1 MKTVDHIDLR
11 AQDALRE
18 AILKELTGSYH
29 DHALLKEHYDRLQE
43 LTSISKK
50 TLKRFFREKIRVGPQ
65 TRNLLAAIALGRK
78 DDLNGI
84 SENQKDY
91 YLIFLESLQSADRPS
106 GNTAKEQV
114 ANPEFRKV
122 LSGYY
127 QTEEFQ
133 QPMGVEDTYLPL
145 KVVKKRLER
154 DREHF
159 SLSAGGRSY
168 RQELTLDALLLFS
181 HTRPLLIG
189 EAGMGKT
196 TFARQLCKEWSTIEK
211 QESTVPIYVDLKSP
225 EYSRKTQGVF
235 DYLLSRYFGQ
245 DLDWMVIEFLE
256 KEVAGYYLLLD
267 GFDDLSVKEKEILM
281 REIDDY
287 SEDVRYLILSRPY
300 GFHDFS
306 YPNRSLYEMLG
317 FGTEERQRFLSHYFN
332 DHKIELALP
341 FLISYL
347 HKHPVLSVLST
358 CPLHLTRI
366 AALAAADS
374 FYSLLDKVES
384 EVDLLHLFNSHTASS
399 AH

>member
-18 AILKELTGSYH
+18 AILKELTGSH
-29 DHALLKEHYDRLQE
+29 QDHALLKEHYDRLQE

-91 YLIFLESLQSADRPS
+91 YLIFLESLQSTGKAP
-106 GNTAKEQV
+106 GNTANEHV
-114 ANPEFRKV
+114 INPEFRKV
-122 LSGYY
+122 LSTYY
-127 QTEEFQ
+127 QTAEFQ
-133 QPMGVEDTYLPL
+133 KQGGVEHTYLPL

-159 SLSAGGRSY
+159 SLPASGRNY

-196 TFARQLCKEWSTIEK
+196 TFARQLCREWSSIEK
-211 QESTVPIYVDLKSP
+211 LESTVPIYVNLKSP
-225 EYSRKTQGVF
+225 EYNRKTQGVF

-267 GFDDLSVKEKEILM
+267 GFDDLSVKEKEVLM

-306 YPNRSLYEMLG
+306 YPNRSLYEMQG
-317 FGTEERQRFLSHYFN
+317 FGKEECLRFLSHYFDN
-332 DHKIELALP
+332 HDIDLALP
-341 FLISYL
+341 FLINYL
-347 HKHPVLSVLST
+347 RKHPVLSQLSK

-366 AALAAADS
+366 AALATADA
-374 FYSLLDKVES
+374 FYSLLDKVRS
-384 EVDLLHLFNSHTASS
+384 EVDLLHLFNNHMADSGH
-399 AH
+399 